1 MYNGILFNLKK
12 VVLPFVTASM
22 SLKGI
27 MLNEINQTEKDSYI
41 TPMWILKKKKKLSTQ
56 KQQNGGYQGLES
68 RRNGERLVKGGEENG
83 KILIHTNKS
92 EQKFYLAH

>member
-41 TPMWILKKKKKLSTQ
+41 TPMWILKKKK
-56 KQQNGGYQGLES
+56 N
-68 RRNGERLVKGGEENG
+68 
-83 KILIHTNKS
+83 
-92 EQKFYLAH
+92 

>member
-1 MYNGILFNLKK
+1 MCIDGWVVDKENVYMYNGILFNLKK

-41 TPMWILKKKKKLSTQ
+41 TPMWILKKKKKLST
-56 KQQNGGYQGLES
+56 
-68 RRNGERLVKGGEENG
+68 
-83 KILIHTNKS
+83 
-92 EQKFYLAH
+92 